1 MIRREWSGQ
10 LLLIPQT
17 AHAQLAGKL
26 AGQWGND
33 EFLSPEPR
41 LEVILATSQHDNGWE
56 EWERAPQLN
65 PQKGLPYHFTEMPI
79 PEHLRIWRD
88 SVERMRKQNAYAAL
102 LVSLHGAALYAH
114 DLDPSRDSPESREQ
128 VREFLSEQ
136 LKVQQALRWELEQ
149 AYPPPPS
156 IGHGLETMPNREDD
170 DNEDEPSPRREELY
184 HQWISEPHVNLNFRL
199 LQVWDWLSLVL
210 CCFPLTERVIPQVPR
225 NDDPASW
232 VEMKLIP
239 RGENA
244 FTLDPY
250 PFRAP
255 QFRVTVSGRRLPAGT
270 FETQEGFLSAYRA
283 APAQQLTFAVSG
295 E

>member
-1 MIRREWSGQ
+1 
-10 LLLIPQT
+10 
-17 AHAQLAGKL
+17 
-26 AGQWGND
+26 
-33 EFLSPEPR
+33 
-41 LEVILATSQHDNGWE
+41 
-56 EWERAPQLN
+56 
-65 PQKGLPYHFTEMPI
+65 
-79 PEHLRIWRD
+79 
-88 SVERMRKQNAYAAL
+88 
-102 LVSLHGAALYAH
+102 LYAH
-114 DLDPSRDSPESREQ
+114 DLDPARDSPQTREQ

-136 LKVQQALRWELEQ
+136 LKVQQELRWELEQ
-149 AYPPPPS
+149 AYPPPPPR
-156 IGHGLETMPNREDD
+156 IVVEDD
-170 DNEDEPSPRREELY
+170 EDEDEPSPSREALY

-199 LQVWDWLSLVL
+199 LQVWDWLSLLL

-255 QFRVTVSGRRLPAGT
+255 QFRVTVSGRLLAGT
-270 FETQEGFLSAYRA
+270 FQTQESFLSAYRA
-283 APAQQLTFAVSG
+283 APVQQLTFGVSG

>member
-1 MIRREWSGQ
+1 MIRREWKGQ

-26 AGQWGND
+26 AGQWGNE
-33 EFLSPEPR
+33 EFLSPQPR
-41 LEVILATSQHDNGWE
+41 LEVILATAQHDHGWE

-79 PEHLRIWRD
+79 PEHLRILRG
-88 SVERMRKQNAYAAL
+88 SVERIRKQNAYAAL

-114 DLDPSRDSPESREQ
+114 DLDPARDSPQTREQ

-136 LKVQQALRWELEQ
+136 LKVQQELRWELEQ
-149 AYPPPPS
+149 AYPPPPPR
-156 IGHGLETMPNREDD
+156 IVVEDD
-170 DNEDEPSPRREELY
+170 EDEDEPSPSREALY

-199 LQVWDWLSLVL
+199 LQVWDWLSLLL

-255 QFRVTVSGRRLPAGT
+255 QFRVTVSGRLLAGT
-270 FETQEGFLSAYRA
+270 FQTQESFLSAYRA
-283 APAQQLTFAVSG
+283 APVQQLTFGVSG

>member
-1 MIRREWSGQ
+1 MIRREWKGQ

-56 EWERAPQLN
+56 AWERAPQLN
-65 PQKGLPYHFTEMPI
+65 PRTGLPYHFTEMPI
-79 PEHLRIWRD
+79 SEHLRIWRD

-114 DLDPSRDSPESREQ
+114 GLDPARDSPEAREQ
-128 VREFLSEQ
+128 VREFLNEQ

-149 AYPPPPS
+149 AYPPPPPT
-156 IGHGLETMPNREDD
+156 GHGLESISHPEEE
-170 DNEDEPSPRREELY
+170 EDEPPTRREELY
-184 HQWISEPHVNLNFRL
+184 HRWITEPHVNLNFRL
-199 LQVWDWLSLVL
+199 LQVWDWLSLLL

-225 NDDPASW
+225 RDDPASW

-239 RGENA
+239 RGEDT

-255 QFRVTVSGRRLPAGT
+255 QFRLTVSGRRLPLGT
-270 FETQEGFLSAYRA
+270 FETQEKFLSAYRA
-283 APAQQLTFAVSG
+283 APIQQLTFVVRDG
-295 E
+295 

>member
-1 MIRREWSGQ
+1 MIRREWNGQ
-10 LLLIPQT
+10 LLLITQT

-114 DLDPSRDSPESREQ
+114 DLDPSRDSPDAREQ

-136 LKVQQALRWELEQ
+136 LKVQQELRWELEQ
-149 AYPPPPS
+149 AYPPPPPR
-156 IGHGLETMPNREDD
+156 IVVEDD
-170 DNEDEPSPRREELY
+170 DDEDEPSPSREELY

-250 PFRAP
+250 PFRAA
-255 QFRVTVSGRRLPAGT
+255 QFRLTVSGRLLPSET
-270 FETQEGFLSAYRA
+270 FETQEKFLSAYRA
-283 APAQQLTFAVSG
+283 APAQQLTFVVGG